1 MSRPHPATELDA
13 INQLRGLGI
22 SMARDL
28 IRQEADLEDVDQE
41 IAIASIEAY
50 RRFDP
55 SKNAALSTFARW
67 RHRGALTRLRERRSR
82 GPLIHQSDNL
92 DLIPREQH
100 REPDAE
106 LCRIVEQAVSQLSPS
121 HEKVVRLWYGIGCEA
136 VPDAKLGGKIL
147 GLRPRSYTTLRYQA
161 VKKLREIVT
170 QEMQEASC

>member
-28 IRQEADLEDVDQE
+28 IHQEADFEDIDQE

-55 SKNAALSTFARW
+55 SKNAAISTFARW
-67 RHRGALTRLRERRSR
+67 RHRGALTRLRERRGR
-82 GPLIHQSDNL
+82 GPLIHQSEDL
-92 DLIPREQH
+92 DLIPRDRP

-161 VKKLREIVT
+161 VRRLKEIVT
-170 QEMQEASC
+170 EMQEAAC